1 MNSPICV
8 GAFSP
13 KNDYLWVT
21 WSILLECNY
30 SCRYCH
36 VKSKGISNKSII
48 DKTISFLNSA
58 PQKEKEVTLFG
69 GEPTIHPLLFYII
82 ENLYFCKKVH
92 IFTNLSCSNNDLKK
106 LVDNNISFSIS
117 YHSDIIKPEYFL
129 NKLKTLLDFNGNIDF
144 INVMMVDGK
153 EKENEEVL
161 SFCRDNKIK
170 HRLLPIWQEG
180 GKVNWIQSM
189 IYSRRTDVIPIRDTI
204 VVKQNKNKYILSE
217 QECISLNMDKFKN
230 YYCYAGV
237 RSLYID
243 HNGNVYRCQADM
255 RSNIKFCTVYDKYPL
270 LKVYKCQHE
279 TCTCEYYIPKEIELG
294 SCNEF
299 FS

>member
-1 MNSPICV
+1 MNNPICV

-13 KNDYLWVT
+13 KNDYLWIT

-36 VKSKGISNKSII
+36 IKSKGISDKDTI
-48 DKTISFLNSA
+48 DKTISFLKNA

-69 GEPTIHPLLFYII
+69 GEPSIHPLLFHII
-82 ENLYFCKKVH
+82 ENLKFCKKVH
-92 IFTNLSCSNNDLKK
+92 IFTNLSCSDNKIKELI
-106 LVDNNISFSIS
+106 DNNISFSIS

-129 NKLKTLLDFNGNIDF
+129 KKLKTLLDFNGSIDF
-144 INVMMVDGK
+144 INIMMVDEK

-161 SFCRDNKIK
+161 SFCRHNKIK

-189 IYSRRTDVIPIRDTI
+189 IYSRRNDVIPIRDTI
-204 VVKQNKNKYILSE
+204 VVKQDRTKHILSE
-217 QECISLNMDKFKN
+217 QECISLNMDKFKD
-230 YYCYAGV
+230 YYCYAGI

-255 RSNIKFCTVYDKYPL
+255 RSNIIFCNVSDSYPSL
-270 LKVYKCQHE
+270 QVYKCPYD
-279 TCTCEYYIPKEIELG
+279 TCTCEYYIPKETKIG
-294 SCNEF
+294 ACNEF